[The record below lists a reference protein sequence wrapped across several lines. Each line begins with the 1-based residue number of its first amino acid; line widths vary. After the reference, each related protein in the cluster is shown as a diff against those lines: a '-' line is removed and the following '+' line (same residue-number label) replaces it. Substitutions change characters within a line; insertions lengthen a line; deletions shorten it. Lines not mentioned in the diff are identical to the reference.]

1 MTLQEIRDKIAATK
15 NELRTLVTS
24 AETEEQRASV
34 TTLETRLNAEEAEL
48 ASSQKW
54 DEQQQRLQDRL
65 STETLTEQVP
75 RQHTRESALEA
86 EAEVRERG
94 ALVLTR
100 EFVGDMLNSR
110 ERPWDD
116 EYRSR
121 RQTEVDK
128 DISKAML
135 RTDAMDAS
143 HRFSPEFQRAAADLT
158 IGTTSGALGGFLI
171 PPDTAAYML
180 LQRRMKAFHGRR
192 ARGLGSHSFQ

>member
-1 MTLQEIRDKIAATK
+1 MTLKELRDKIAATK
-15 NELRTLVTS
+15 AELRTLVTS

-48 ASSQKW
+48 TEAQRW

-75 RQHTRESALEA
+75 RQHTRESALDA

-110 ERPWDD
+110 DRPWDA

-121 RQTEVDK
+121 PRRSVD
-128 DISKAML
+128 
-135 RTDAMDAS
+135 R
-143 HRFSPEFQRAAADLT
+143 
-158 IGTTSGALGGFLI
+158 
-171 PPDTAAYML
+171 
-180 LQRRMKAFHGRR
+180 
-192 ARGLGSHSFQ
+192 